1 MSNITVFHWWITKR
15 VKFLWV
21 YLSLFI
27 ILLMFKVPPIAI
39 YLISSLEGIYYFYK
53 YFHNLGRAWILT
65 LLSIFLIW
73 ISLFLSM
80 DISRYL
86 HIGLTIYAQFIFE
99 LIIYCF
105 FIGIFA
111 YIDKKYQVILYLAP
125 VKKIEY
131 YLLTFYTIVAFLIA
145 CVQNYLIKMNSA
157 YFYIKLQWILFLF
170 IFLIY
175 MFYNIYIEYQLNEV
189 YTSNQLTTQK
199 EEYYK
204 ELDGF
209 RHDFKSLMFSLNVTI
224 EEKDIL
230 ATKTIL
236 DSMKNYSDPII
247 EYNQLVRID
256 SKMIRGL
263 LDGLQSEAKEKGVCV
278 KITIPDKIFFS
289 RVNINTFDLVRLIS
303 IIVNNAIEE
312 SEKEK
317 GEVSLFI
324 LNDPNEP
331 EAHIKI
337 ICKNKVSEK
346 NNINISKLLK
356 KNYTTKNEH
365 KGLGLSNFAK
375 ISKKYKNL
383 VYKFTFD
390 KVSQEFIV
398 TIDIFY

>member
-1 MSNITVFHWWITKR
+1 
-15 VKFLWV
+15 
-21 YLSLFI
+21 
-27 ILLMFKVPPIAI
+27 
-39 YLISSLEGIYYFYK
+39 
-53 YFHNLGRAWILT
+53 
-65 LLSIFLIW
+65 
-73 ISLFLSM
+73 M

>member
-1 MSNITVFHWWITKR
+1 MDSF
-15 VKFLWV
+15 FV
-21 YLSLFI
+21 YLPYLYV
-27 ILLMFKVPPIAI
+27 LQYI
-39 YLISSLEGIYYFYK
+39 Y
-53 YFHNLGRAWILT
+53 R
-65 LLSIFLIW
+65 
-73 ISLFLSM
+73 
-80 DISRYL
+80 
-86 HIGLTIYAQFIFE
+86 
-99 LIIYCF
+99 
-105 FIGIFA
+105 
-111 YIDKKYQVILYLAP
+111 
-125 VKKIEY
+125 
-131 YLLTFYTIVAFLIA
+131 
-145 CVQNYLIKMNSA
+145 
-157 YFYIKLQWILFLF
+157 
-170 IFLIY
+170 
-175 MFYNIYIEYQLNEV
+175 EYQLNEV

>member
-1 MSNITVFHWWITKR
+1 MIFHLWITKR
-15 VKFLWV
+15 VNSLWV
-21 YLSLFI
+21 YISLFI
-27 ILLMFKVPPIAI
+27 ILLMFNVSPVMI
-39 YLISSLEGIYYFYK
+39 YLISFLEGIYYFYK
-53 YFHNLGRAWILT
+53 YFNDLGGAWVLT

-105 FIGIFA
+105 FISIFA
-111 YIDKKYQVILYLAP
+111 YIDKKYQVLIHLVPL
-125 VKKIEY
+125 KKIEY
-131 YLLTFYTIVAFLIA
+131 YLLTLYTIVAFIIA
-145 CVQNYLIKMNSA
+145 CVQYYLFKMNSA
-157 YFYIKLQWILFLF
+157 YFYIKLQWTLFLF

-175 MFYNIYIEYQLNEV
+175 MFYNIYRLNEV
-189 YTSNQLTTQK
+189 STNNQLITQR

-204 ELDGF
+204 ELDAF
-209 RHDFKSLMFSLNVTI
+209 RHDFKSLMFSLNVTV

-230 ATKTIL
+230 ATKKIL

-247 EYNQLVRID
+247 EYNQLVSID
-256 SKMIRGL
+256 SKLIRGL
-263 LDGLQSEAKEKGVCV
+263 LYGLQSEAKEKGVCV
-278 KITIPDKIFFS
+278 KIMIPDKIFFS

-317 GEVSLFI
+317 GEVSLSI
-324 LNDPNEP
+324 LKEP
-331 EAHIKI
+331 DETETHIKI

-346 NNINISKLLK
+346 NNIDISKLLK

-365 KGLGLSNFAK
+365 KGLGLSNFVK
-375 ISKKYKNL
+375 ISKKHKNL
-383 VYKFTFD
+383 VYKFTVD
-390 KVSQEFIV
+390 KISQEFIV